1 MKIKK
6 VNEMSD
12 KREKIHI
19 DKEELKEIIFNRNF
33 NANPVYGFILIE
45 DNITSADEEDGGA
58 YHDIILKRVVDDK
71 FFKLQYCNWDI
82 DYNFE
87 SDFPE
92 NLTEVFP
99 KQITITKYI

>member
-1 MKIKK
+1 MNRTKK

-19 DKEELKEIIFNRNF
+19 DKNKLRDILYSRKPLF
-33 NANPVYGFILIE
+33 GFMLV
-45 DNITSADEEDGGA
+45 DDTITSADEEDGGA
-58 YHDIILKRVVDDK
+58 YHDVIIKRIEDDK

-82 DYNFE
+82 DHNFD

-92 NLTEVFP
+92 HLTEVFP
-99 KQITITKYI
+99 KQITITKYE